1 MKNLEARLFTLEQT
15 IERARPSGMIVTLA
29 DGRQIVTDGGGAVD
43 LVKQG
48 GVAKVVSAHTG
59 NGCLA
64 ELLTALCTN

>member
-1 MKNLEARLFTLEQT
+1 MKSIESRLLTVEQF

-48 GVAKVVSAHTG
+48 GVATVESNRPG
-59 NGCLA
+59 NGYLA
-64 ELLTALCTN
+64 ELLTALCTT

>member
-29 DGRQIVTDGGGAVD
+29 DGRQVVTDGGGAVD
-43 LVKQG
+43 LVRQG
-48 GVAKVVSAHTG
+48 KAAKVESNQPG
-59 NGCLA
+59 NGYLA